1 MTTPRHLLGNR
12 TFLFLLV
19 AAFFM
24 HIAIFLVTPIFPIF
38 LEKARHLHASQIGFI
53 LAITSLMYQI
63 GSLVGGFLCD
73 RVSRKIVMVCGAA
86 IQAGAMFGYSGSQT
100 FLLFMLFS
108 AVNGSGM
115 GLLAPALKAKIADV
129 VKQEDRTTAFS
140 WRGIAANIGII
151 IGGLTVTLLALSTN
165 RLAFI
170 YAAGVYVLLTLFLL
184 FTLPKED
191 RQEATK
197 KSPLSWSQYKQ
208 LFGHRSFLFFCLV
221 SLLVWGLYA
230 QFPLV
235 VPLRGQHIMGT
246 GAKVGLIWT
255 INSICVV
262 LFQGVIARYIL
273 EKISPYWAMV
283 SGTLFLGAGLF
294 AMGFAQQFWTFS
306 AAAILF
312 IIGEML
318 AVPVFDSLVG
328 HFAKPHLLGAY
339 YGIANVVT
347 GISGA
352 IGNATGGYMIEHL
365 GGVGSMRPW
374 YMYGIITLISTAILT
389 AFAIYANPRHKNK
402 GPSSSLLLKKERAR

>member
-1 MTTPRHLLGNR
+1 MATARHLLGNR
-12 TFLFLLV
+12 TFLLLLV
-19 AAFFM
+19 AALFM

-53 LAITSLMYQI
+53 LAIASLMYQI
-63 GSLVGGFLCD
+63 GSLIGGFLCD
-73 RVSRKIVMVCGAA
+73 RVSRKLVMISGAA
-86 IQAGAMFGYSGSQT
+86 IQACAMFGYSVSQT

-108 AVNGSGM
+108 ALNGSGM
-115 GLLAPALKAKIADV
+115 GLLAPAIKAKIADG

-165 RLAFI
+165 RLVFI
-170 YAAGVYVLLTLFLL
+170 YAAGVYILLTFFLL
-184 FTLPKED
+184 FTLPKA
-191 RQEATK
+191 RQETTK
-197 KSPLSWSQYKQ
+197 KDSLSWSQYKR
-208 LFGHRSFLFFCLV
+208 LLDHRSFLFFCLV

-255 INSICVV
+255 INSTFVV
-262 LFQGVIARYIL
+262 LFQGVITRYIL

-294 AMGFAQQFWTFS
+294 AMGFAHQFWTFS
-306 AAAILF
+306 AAAVVF

-328 HFAKPHLLGAY
+328 HFAKPPLLGAY
-339 YGIANVVT
+339 YGIGNVVT

-352 IGNATGGYMIEHL
+352 IGNAVGGYMIESL
-365 GGVGSMRPW
+365 GGIGSMRPW
-374 YMYGIITLISTAILT
+374 YMYGIITLISVAILT
-389 AFAIYANPRHKNK
+389 AFAIYANARHKKK
-402 GPSSSLLLKKERAR
+402 GSSPSLQPKKERAR